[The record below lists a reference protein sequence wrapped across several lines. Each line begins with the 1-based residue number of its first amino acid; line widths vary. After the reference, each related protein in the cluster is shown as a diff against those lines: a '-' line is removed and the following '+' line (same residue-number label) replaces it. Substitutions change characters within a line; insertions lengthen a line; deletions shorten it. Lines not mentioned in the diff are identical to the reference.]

1 MKNFLSYFKLFFS
14 DRSSILFLTAVIL
27 GLAFS
32 VSVIVSTFSLMEG
45 FELSLENGLQQNQ
58 GDISVS
64 GRRHFFTIES
74 VEETFKR
81 LDIRTYSPVIT
92 SESFLVTERESHGA
106 LVKGIISKTFQ
117 KVTGKSIYLKEKQV
131 AIGEELAKRFGLVVG
146 DDIQLLF
153 AAGSKSF
160 SNTPISYSF
169 KVASIIK
176 SRLYQESLRVVYMDQ
191 AELQKILAL
200 GDKVNEVVLKMPGK
214 YLYPSRSDIQGFAN
228 VLQDELGYEFVSRT
242 FWEKYAGL
250 LQAVKIEKFYIVAI
264 LQVIVVVSI
273 FNIMALL
280 VFISEKKAAQIFLL
294 QVLGMTKSR
303 FTFFWYCT
311 VFCFWLLGCLLSLGF
326 TLMFSQ
332 MLEKWEIFKVPGSV
346 YHLSKL
352 ELSMNPYEVIIV
364 FAVVLLWMFA
374 VTWWS
379 LRRWKQGPLIQR
391 MRKEYN

>member
-1 MKNFLSYFKLFFS
+1 MRNFLSYFKLFFS
-14 DRSSILFLTAVIL
+14 DRSSVLFLAAVIL

-32 VSVIVSTFSLMEG
+32 ISVIISTFSLMEG
-45 FELSLENGLQQNQ
+45 FEQSLESGLQQNQ

-64 GRRHFFTIES
+64 GRRHFFTVES
-74 VEETFKR
+74 VKEIFER
-81 LDIRTYSPVIT
+81 LDISYYSPVIT
-92 SESFLVTERESHGA
+92 SESFLVTEHEGHGA
-106 LVKGIISKTFQ
+106 LVKGIIPASYK
-117 KVTGKSIYLKEKQV
+117 KVTGKDVFLTEDHI
-131 AIGEELAKRFGLVVG
+131 AIGAELAKRFSLKVG
-146 DDIQLLF
+146 DDVQILF

-160 SNTPISYSF
+160 SNTPVAHTF

-176 SRLYQESLRVVYMDQ
+176 SRLYQESLRVVYIDQ
-191 AELQKILAL
+191 NRLQKILSL
-200 GDKVNEVVLKMPGK
+200 GAKVNEIIVKMPRK
-214 YLYPSRSDIQGFAN
+214 YLYPSRNDVQGFAN

-242 FWEKYAGL
+242 FWEKYSGL

-303 FTFFWYCT
+303 FTYFWYST
-311 VFCFWLLGCLLSLGF
+311 VFLFWILGCFLSLGF
-326 TLMFSQ
+326 TTIFSH
-332 MLEKWEIFKVPGSV
+332 MLKTWEIFKVPGSV

-352 ELSMNPYEVIIV
+352 ELSMNPYEIIIV
-364 FAVVLLWMFA
+364 FGIVLIWMFA

-379 LRRWKQGPLIQR
+379 LRGWKQGPLIQR